1 MVGRPVDL
9 NRNDKSTHSLCVIPV
24 IHYICIFRIAT
35 RRELTKT
42 CFVFSWELDDV
53 RNIRRQKFQ
62 KMQKVMI
69 SHFCPFYNTIYC
81 LTAQKS
87 FTEKSPHLQ
96 ILQCK
101 SHFIHYLQDVFSLQ
115 KNRVTKCIKFKELFK
130 KINNELFFIHL
141 FSMIHV
147 SQYLLH

>member
-1 MVGRPVDL
+1 MTNPL
-9 NRNDKSTHSLCVIPV
+9 THSVSFQSFIR
-24 IHYICIFRIAT
+24 YICIFRIAT

-42 CFVFSWELDDV
+42 CFVFSWELDGV

-69 SHFCPFYNTIYC
+69 SHFCPFYSTIYC

-101 SHFIHYLQDVFSLQ
+101 CHFIHYLQDVFSLQ
-115 KNRVTKCIKFKELFK
+115 KNRVSKCLKFKELFK
-130 KINNELFFIHL
+130 KIIIMNCFLYIYFL
-141 FSMIHV
+141 
-147 SQYLLH
+147 